1 MWLPQKRIQ
10 YQLNILCCKISNLNE
25 IMQARFLYNILT
37 TSIDRTTFTREWC
50 GSCTNVCE
58 ASRIGRYI
66 DQAAALGAACL
77 WWNVRA
83 LVICLSA
90 IAREWKRRYQL
101 RKTTNKDL
109 LLTTGV
115 RIGRWR
121 IFRANE
127 GERHGKKEEET
138 IGRSLYGNELCMG
151 PLTRQ
156 LLFTSVPGP
165 ISTPKQKL
173 HGENID

>member
-1 MWLPQKRIQ
+1 MSSFVKRIGLELYDSTYHRCVWLPQKRIQ

-25 IMQARFLYNILT
+25 IMQARFFYNIL
-37 TSIDRTTFTREWC
+37 
-50 GSCTNVCE
+50 
-58 ASRIGRYI
+58 AS
-66 DQAAALGAACL
+66 DAALAWTFVERAESGGIRPSRCSRRL

-90 IAREWKRRYQL
+90 IAREWKRRCQL

-121 IFRANE
+121 MFRAKE
-127 GERHGKKEEET
+127 GERHGENEEET
-138 IGRSLYGNELCMG
+138 IGRSL
-151 PLTRQ
+151 
-156 LLFTSVPGP
+156 
-165 ISTPKQKL
+165 
-173 HGENID
+173 